1 MRWNANQK
9 RSGPRLKAK
18 ANDVPIEQSHELG
31 REASKHAVGRL
42 VIQFRIERASRRVAW
57 FAIITFVVALILGM
71 PGGPSTNRQADACEL
86 VDRQTRHM
94 KSRAQTQ
101 AAAIA
106 TAEAN
111 APQN

>member
-1 MRWNANQK
+1 
-9 RSGPRLKAK
+9 
-18 ANDVPIEQSHELG
+18 
-31 REASKHAVGRL
+31 
-42 VIQFRIERASRRVAW
+42 
-57 FAIITFVVALILGM
+57 LILGM